1 MIRSISMQSKTP
13 FLTGFPTRLFGSSKR
28 SAQADL
34 ERRRRSLYRDSLG
47 GVCWQLAE
55 EIPAELVST
64 VADTSRHRVYSQE
77 VTFWAF
83 LSQVL
88 GEDGSCAKAV
98 SEVQQWYRQ
107 RGLATPSARTA
118 SYVEARQRLPEEML
132 RKIHRHLFA
141 QLERHSPAAI
151 RWRGHRVKA
160 IDGTSAQ
167 VPDSARNQTKYP
179 QPSSQDP
186 GCGFPVVQLV
196 GLLDLNHGGWEDFVE
211 SDLNTSETEGFD
223 QLFDCIESGD
233 ILVGDRAY
241 VSFEAIARL
250 QQSEAHFVGRNHQSR
265 KLDFRKGKKLGPNER
280 LQVWRKPHWQTPGSK
295 VSPEEWASL
304 PDQIPVR
311 IIRVKTTGRDGKAVT
326 RNIVTTLLD
335 AQRYPA
341 EEVASLYV
349 HRWEIE
355 LRFRDIKT
363 TMKMEMLRTKS
374 PEMIR
379 KELMMHM
386 IVYNALRLLML
397 KSAGLRGANHR
408 RLSFKGALQVLGS
421 TSGNFLHA
429 GSRPRVLRRE
439 RSELMRQIAERVV
452 PTRPGRNEPRNVKR
466 RPKCSRWLQV
476 PRDRHP
482 EHFHYDDPPEKI
494 LDQLA

>member
-1 MIRSISMQSKTP
+1 MQFSEEVP
-13 FLTGFPTRLFGSSKR
+13 AQIVAD
-28 SAQADL
+28 SA
-34 ERRRRSLYRDSLG
+34 ESVRRRLY
-47 GVCWQLAE
+47 
-55 EIPAELVST
+55 P
-64 VADTSRHRVYSQE
+64 HE

-107 RGLATPSARTA
+107 RRLAPPSANTT

-132 RKIHRHLFA
+132 RRIHRHLFNE
-141 QLERHSPAAI
+141 LERQTGSAL

-167 VPDSARNQTKYP
+167 MPDSARNQSAYP
-179 QPSSQDP
+179 QPAGQDP

-211 SDLNTSETEGFD
+211 SPMQFSETEGLD
-223 QLFDCIESGD
+223 QLFSRLGGGD

-241 VSFEAIARL
+241 TSYETVARL
-250 QQSEAHFVGRNHQSR
+250 LQAGAHFVGRNHHAR
-265 KLDFRKGKKLGPNER
+265 KLDFRKGNKIGPNQR

-295 VSPEEWASL
+295 LSPGEWEQLPEEMT
-304 PDQIPVR
+304 IR
-311 IIRVKTTGRDGKAVT
+311 IIRIRATDRDSKAVT
-326 RNIVTTLLD
+326 KYIVTTLLD
-335 AQRYPA
+335 AQTYPA
-341 EEVASLYV
+341 EETASLYF

-386 IVYNALRLLML
+386 IAYNALRLLML
-397 KSAGLRGANHR
+397 KSAAIHGCNHR
-408 RLSFKGALQVLGS
+408 RLSFKGALQVLAS
-421 TSGNFLHA
+421 TAANFSEV
-429 GSRPRVLRRE
+429 GEKPRVRGRE
-439 RSELMRQIAERVV
+439 RAELMRRIAERVV
-452 PTRPGRNEPRNVKR
+452 PNRPGRNEPRNVKR

-476 PRDRHP
+476 SRDQHP
-482 EHFHYDDPPEKI
+482 EHFRYDNHPQKI
-494 LDQLA
+494 LDQCA

>member
-1 MIRSISMQSKTP
+1 MRTKTP
-13 FLTGFPTRLFGSSKR
+13 FLTGFSTRLFGSSKR
-28 SAQADL
+28 SAQAVL
-34 ERRRRSLYRDSLG
+34 ERQRRSLYRDSLG
-47 GVCWQLAE
+47 GVCLQFAG
-55 EIPAELVST
+55 EIPPDLVSDC
-64 VADTSRHRVYSQE
+64 AQSPRRRLYSHE

-107 RGLATPSARTA
+107 RGLAAPSANTA

-141 QLERHSPAAI
+141 QLERHSTAAI

-167 VPDSARNQTKYP
+167 MPDSPRNQTKYP

-211 SDLNTSETEGFD
+211 SDLDASETEGFD
-223 QLFDCIESGD
+223 QLFGCIESGD

-241 VSFEAIARL
+241 VSFEAVARL

-304 PDQIPVR
+304 PDQIAVR
-311 IIRVKTTGRDGKAVT
+311 IIRVKAIGRDGKAVT
-326 RNIVTTLLD
+326 RYIVTTLLD

-379 KELMMHM
+379 KEIMMHM

-397 KSAGLRGANHR
+397 KSAELQGTNHR

-421 TSGNFLHA
+421 TRGNFTHV
-429 GSRPRVLRRE
+429 GSKPRVLRRE
-439 RSELMRQIAERVV
+439 RSELMRRIAERVV
-452 PTRPGRNEPRNVKR
+452 PDRPGRNEPRNVKR

-476 PRDRHP
+476 PRNQHP
-482 EHFHYDDPPEKI
+482 EHFCYDDPPEKI
-494 LDQLA
+494 LDALA

>member
-1 MIRSISMQSKTP
+1 MRSKTP

-28 SAQADL
+28 SAQAVL
-34 ERRRRSLYRDSLG
+34 ERQRRRLYRDSLG
-47 GVCWQLAE
+47 GVCLQLAE
-55 EIPAELVST
+55 EIPPEFVSA

-107 RGLATPSARTA
+107 GGLAAPSANTA

-141 QLERHSPAAI
+141 QLERHSSAAI

-167 VPDSARNQTKYP
+167 MPDTGRNQMKYP

-211 SDLNTSETEGFD
+211 SDLKTSETEGFD
-223 QLFDCIESGD
+223 QLFSCIGSGD

-241 VSFEAIARL
+241 VSFEAVARL
-250 QQSEAHFVGRNHQSR
+250 HHGDAHFVGRNHQSR

-280 LQVWRKPHWQTPGSK
+280 LQVWRKPNWQTPGSK
-295 VSPEEWASL
+295 LSPEEWARL
-304 PDQIPVR
+304 PDEIPVR
-311 IIRVKTTGRDGKAVT
+311 IIRVKAIGRDGKAVT
-326 RNIVTTLLD
+326 RYIVTTLLD

-421 TSGNFLHA
+421 TSSNFSNA
-429 GSRPRVLRRE
+429 GTKPRVLRRE
-439 RSELMRQIAERVV
+439 RSELMRRIAERVV
-452 PTRPGRNEPRNVKR
+452 PDRPGRNEPRKVKR

-476 PRDRHP
+476 PRHRHP
-482 EHFHYDDPPEKI
+482 EHFRYNDPPEKI
-494 LDQLA
+494 LDDLV